1 MKLNE
6 INLSRSNDWFDS
18 ASSAF
23 KRGQT
28 GASLN
33 PEIDEL
39 VNNLD
44 PATINHLILV
54 LQQQLANEP
63 VDQDLEVANKF
74 GAVADKFTSG
84 TNKLTAGMK
93 SINNLF
99 SGNKSKSSDNN
110 KMFKTK
116 EFKQLVWKLE
126 HKKPIIPSDYRLV
139 DSIYRTIP
147 DTQYYRRIKPVMKKL
162 KDQEDLTDN
171 EIEILKNISE
181 EPSDDND
188 Y

>member
-6 INLSRSNDWFDS
+6 INLSRSDDWFDS

-23 KRGQT
+23 KSGQAGT
-28 GASLN
+28 SLN

-39 VNNLD
+39 VDNLD
-44 PATINHLILV
+44 PDTLNYLILV

-74 GAVADKFTSG
+74 GAVADKVTGFTDTLAS
-84 TNKLTAGMK
+84 GMK

-99 SGNKSKSSDNN
+99 SRNKSKSIDNN

-126 HKKPIIPSDYRLV
+126 HKKPIIPSDHRLV
-139 DSIYRTIP
+139 ESMYRGIP
-147 DTQYYRRIKPVMKKL
+147 DTQYYRKIKAVMKKL
-162 KDQEDLTDN
+162 KDQEDLTDK

>member
-23 KRGQT
+23 KSGQAGT
-28 GASLN
+28 SLN

-39 VNNLD
+39 VDNLD
-44 PATINHLILV
+44 PDNLNYLILV

-74 GAVADKFTSG
+74 GAVADKVTGFTDTLAS
-84 TNKLTAGMK
+84 GMK

-99 SGNKSKSSDNN
+99 SRNKSKTIDNN

-116 EFKQLVWKLE
+116 EFKQLV
-126 HKKPIIPSDYRLV
+126 
-139 DSIYRTIP
+139 
-147 DTQYYRRIKPVMKKL
+147 
-162 KDQEDLTDN
+162 
-171 EIEILKNISE
+171 
-181 EPSDDND
+181 
-188 Y
+188 

>member
-18 ASSAF
+18 ATSAF
-23 KRGQT
+23 KSGQAGT
-28 GASLN
+28 SLN

-44 PATINHLILV
+44 PATLNHLILV

-74 GAVADKFTSG
+74 GAAADKFTG
-84 TNKLTAGMK
+84 FTNTLASGMK
-93 SINNLF
+93 SINDLF
-99 SGNKSKSSDNN
+99 SGNKSKSSDSN
-110 KMFKTK
+110 KLFKTK

-126 HKKPIIPSDYRLV
+126 HKKPIIPSDHRLIE
-139 DSIYRTIP
+139 SIYRVIP
-147 DTQYYRRIKPVMKKL
+147 DTQDYRKIKAVIKKL
-162 KDQEDLTDN
+162 KDQEDLTDT

-181 EPSDDND
+181 EPLDDND
-188 Y
+188 